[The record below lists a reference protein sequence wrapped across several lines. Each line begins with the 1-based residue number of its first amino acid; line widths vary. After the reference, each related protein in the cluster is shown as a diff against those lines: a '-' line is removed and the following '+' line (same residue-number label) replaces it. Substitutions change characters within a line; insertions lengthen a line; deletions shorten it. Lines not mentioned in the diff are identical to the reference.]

1 MQLATTLAARIS
13 GACSK
18 HSGQAWEEAAECERT
33 AVELRTQ
40 QGATIGV
47 ADYPDGSAGAVKAG
61 FQWAVVGIS
70 GVGPGSPP
78 QPIRACDVPITIKLE
93 RKA

>member
-1 MQLATTLAARIS
+1 MRATRS
-13 GACSK
+13 
-18 HSGQAWEEAAECERT
+18 
-33 AVELRTQ
+33 AVELWPQ
-40 QGATIGV
+40 QGATNDV

-70 GVGPGSPP
+70 GAGQGSPP